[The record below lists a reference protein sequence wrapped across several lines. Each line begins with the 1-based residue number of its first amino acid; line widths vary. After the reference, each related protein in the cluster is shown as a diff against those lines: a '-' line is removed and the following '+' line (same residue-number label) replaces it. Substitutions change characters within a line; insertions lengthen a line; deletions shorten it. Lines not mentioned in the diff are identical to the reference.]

1 MAALLT
7 VRMRQMGSESAGGE
21 RRHDSW
27 FKLFKHMDDDGS
39 GKAAYVEFESLIRVD
54 MHVTKQE
61 LPTRQVECVW
71 KAVNLS
77 WLGLG

>member
-1 MAALLT
+1 
-7 VRMRQMGSESAGGE
+7 
-21 RRHDSW
+21 
-27 FKLFKHMDDDGS
+27 MDDDGS

-61 LPTRQVECVW
+61 LPTRQVEGVW
-71 KAVNLS
+71 KAVDLS